1 MTRREYLGEFEQL
14 VLLAV
19 MRLGPE
25 SYGVTIR
32 EEIEARS
39 GRDVSLG
46 AIYPTLDRLEQKGYV
61 KSYTGEPTGERGG
74 RSKRHFVLQ
83 QLGEEALRR
92 SWEMLSSLWDGYEPE
107 PQRGIKGQSRTVS
120 RATTARTPR
129 RSRAPRLG

>member
-1 MTRREYLGEFEQL
+1 MTKRGYLGEFEHL

-32 EEIEARS
+32 QEIETRS

-46 AIYPTLDRLEQKGYV
+46 AIYPTLERLEAKGYV
-61 KSYTGEPTGERGG
+61 SSYVGEPTGERGG

-83 QLGEEALRR
+83 PEGEKALRR
-92 SWEMLSSLWDGYEPE
+92 SWEILSALWEGYAPE
-107 PQRGIKGQSRTVS
+107 PQGGRE
-120 RATTARTPR
+120 
-129 RSRAPRLG
+129 

>member
-1 MTRREYLGEFEQL
+1 MTKRGYLGEFEQL

-46 AIYPTLDRLEQKGYV
+46 AIYPTLDQLEQKGYV
-61 KSYTGEPTGERGG
+61 KSFTGEPTGERGG

-83 QLGEEALRR
+83 PAGDDALRT
-92 SWEMLSSLWDGYEPE
+92 SWRILTSLWDGYEPE
-107 PQRGIKGQSRTVS
+107 PQRGIE
-120 RATTARTPR
+120 
-129 RSRAPRLG
+129 

>member
-1 MTRREYLGEFEQL
+1 MTKRDYLGEFEQL

-32 EEIEARS
+32 EEIEVRS

-61 KSYTGEPTGERGG
+61 KSFTGEPTGERGG

-83 QLGEEALRR
+83 PPGEEALRR
-92 SWEMLSSLWDGYEPE
+92 SWEMLTSLWDGYEPE
-107 PQRGIKGQSRTVS
+107 PQRGTK
-120 RATTARTPR
+120 
-129 RSRAPRLG
+129 

>member
-1 MTRREYLGEFEQL
+1 MTKRGYLGEFEQL
-14 VLLAV
+14 VLLAI

-46 AIYPTLDRLEQKGYV
+46 AIYPTLDRLQQKGYV
-61 KSYTGEPTGERGG
+61 KSFTGAPTGERGG

-83 QLGEEALRR
+83 QSGEEALRK
-92 SWEMLSSLWDGYEPE
+92 SWEMLTSLWDGYEPE
-107 PQRGIKGQSRTVS
+107 PQRGTK
-120 RATTARTPR
+120 
-129 RSRAPRLG
+129 

>member
-1 MTRREYLGEFEQL
+1 MTKRDYLGEFEQL

-61 KSYTGEPTGERGG
+61 KSFTGEPTGERGG

-83 QLGEEALRR
+83 PAGDEALRK
-92 SWEMLSSLWDGYEPE
+92 SWEMLTSLWDGYEPE
-107 PQRGIKGQSRTVS
+107 PQRETK
-120 RATTARTPR
+120 
-129 RSRAPRLG
+129 